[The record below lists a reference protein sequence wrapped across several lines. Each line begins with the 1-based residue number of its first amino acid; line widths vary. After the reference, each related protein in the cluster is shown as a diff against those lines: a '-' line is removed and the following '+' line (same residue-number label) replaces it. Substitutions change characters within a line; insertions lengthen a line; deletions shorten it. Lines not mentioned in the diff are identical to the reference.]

1 MNRAL
6 KEIDQMKTEAWQD
19 FATNVKATGKRLG
32 KAGKKYIKTHPVL
45 VLGGGALLGALLV
58 SRVGRRPAHHALPRK
73 AAGVFRILRT
83 AQYWLGQ
90 ALCYA
95 SEFADRA
102 QEAREECRE

>member
-1 MNRAL
+1 
-6 KEIDQMKTEAWQD
+6 MKTEAWQD
-19 FATNVKATGKRLG
+19 FATNVKSTGKRLG
-32 KAGKKYIKTHPVL
+32 KAGKKYIKTHPVI

-58 SRVGRRPAHHALPRK
+58 SRVGRRSGHTPLPRK
-73 AAGVFRILRT
+73 AAGIFRILRT

-102 QEAREECRE
+102 QEAREECRQ